1 MKYYPIVMFSIFT
14 IIHSMFAAPR
24 VYFFAKQSSERMRI
38 TYFRNMH
45 TYITLLGFSG
55 KELYP
60 DVKDI
65 DFFLKLTSL
74 DFDFTMTDLDFL
86 KISHFFAL
94 TPCKSML
101 YLSWNFNDSYST
113 PWCIFN

>member
-1 MKYYPIVMFSIFT
+1 MFSIFT

-38 TYFRNMH
+38 AYFRNMH

-65 DFFLKLTSL
+65 DFFFEVDISG
-74 DFDFTMTDLDFL
+74 FQVDFTMTDLDFL
-86 KISHFFAL
+86 KISHFFL
-94 TPCKSML
+94 L
-101 YLSWNFNDSYST
+101 
-113 PWCIFN
+113 